1 MDLKEILWE
10 GVNWI
15 LLAQE
20 SNKCPSSCWHGDGY
34 LGSIR
39 YSGRG
44 NLLRLDIGNLA
55 AIQFVLLSHS

>member
-39 YSGRG
+39 YSGRE
-44 NLLRLDIGNLA
+44 IY
-55 AIQFVLLSHS
+55 